1 MMIPFLLFSLNSVDA
16 VTIHLARQ
24 DQIGFDVTGLDLLTF
39 AVYDAEVDENLDWTK
54 TLTVQPKPVTV
65 LQVVSFDSI
74 EPFAEVQS

>member
-1 MMIPFLLFSLNSVDA
+1 MMIPFLLFSLNSVGA
-16 VTIHLARQ
+16 VTIHMARQ
-24 DQIGFDVTGLDLLTF
+24 GKIGFDATDLDQLTV
-39 AVYDAEVDENLDWTK
+39 AVYDAETGENLDWTK